1 MTDAATPKMG
11 AMPAESGA
19 RAAARIQWLALILC
33 GMTVFVEGY
42 DAQFMGYV
50 VPGIATDW
58 VVSPQSL
65 TPALASGL
73 FGLMLGAFFI
83 APLADTYGR
92 RKLVLYS
99 VAAFGILTIATAVAH
114 SLPVLVGFRFFTGLG
129 LGAAMPNAIAM
140 TAEFS
145 PPGKRV
151 AAVSIM
157 FAAFS
162 VGAAFGGAV
171 TAALMPSYGWQSV
184 FIFCGAMALVLLPI
198 LIAAM
203 PESYAPQGE
212 LKAKIPVGQLF
223 AEGRARIT
231 ILLWVIFFVNIMEL
245 YFITSWLPTTLNA
258 QGIPVRD
265 AVIAT
270 SLVQVA
276 GAGTAF
282 VLGPLVDR
290 YGPQWLLPLT
300 FLIGAIC
307 IAAMGLVGSSVAI
320 SMVTAFGIGIGTVGA
335 QNGNN
340 GVAAKFYPTSI
351 RATGVGWALA
361 VGRIGSILGPSI
373 GGILLATK
381 VDMRT
386 IFLFAAIPPLV
397 AAAAY
402 LFMGRPPELAGNDPD
417 A

>member
-1 MTDAATPKMG
+1 MTDAATPKSV
-11 AMPAESGA
+11 AMPTGQSAGG
-19 RAAARIQWLALILC
+19 IQWVALVLC

-50 VPGIATDW
+50 VPGIASDW
-58 VVSPQSL
+58 GVRPPVL
-65 TPALASGL
+65 TPALTMGL

-83 APLADTYGR
+83 APLADTFGR
-92 RKLVLYS
+92 RKIVLYS
-99 VAAFGILTIATAVAH
+99 VAAFGLLTVATAAAE
-114 SLPVLVGFRFFTGLG
+114 SLPVLVGFRFLTGLG
-129 LGAAMPNAIAM
+129 LGASMPNAIAL

-145 PPGKRV
+145 PPSKRV
-151 AAVSIM
+151 SAVAIM

-162 VGAAFGGAV
+162 IGAAFGGVV

-198 LIAAM
+198 LIVAM
-203 PESYAPQGE
+203 PESYAPGAGA
-212 LKAKIPVGQLF
+212 KAKIPVGELF
-223 AEGRARIT
+223 AQGRARIT
-231 ILLWVIFFVNIMEL
+231 ILIWVIFFLNIMEL

-258 QGIPVRD
+258 QGLSVT
-265 AVIAT
+265 AGVIAT
-270 SLVQVA
+270 TLVQVA
-276 GAGTAF
+276 GAATAF
-282 VLGPLVDR
+282 IVGPLVDR
-290 YGPQWLLPLT
+290 YGPQWLLPLV
-300 FLIGAIC
+300 FLLGAVC

-320 SMVTAFGIGIGTVGA
+320 AMVTAFGIGIGTVGA

-340 GVAAKFYPTSI
+340 GVAAKFYPTAI

-361 VGRIGSILGPSI
+361 VGRIGSILGPLI

-402 LFMGRPPELAGNDPD
+402 IAMGRPPELAGSEDG
-417 A
+417 